1 MTSAQRKQLE
11 TKLLALLEE
20 LGQKQPAKLA
30 PNRTSQAET
39 TDEDAQPLNE
49 MMQAI
54 ASSRNRALGGVA
66 ARVNKALQKLREQP
80 EEFGLCEECEE
91 PISLK
96 RLLTVP
102 YAELCVDC
110 QEGKDGPKG
119 PRTRRGLTD
128 YR

>member
-20 LGQKQPAKLA
+20 LGQKQPEKLA
-30 PNRTSQAET
+30 PNRTSHAET

-66 ARVNKALQKLREQP
+66 ARANKALQKLREQP
-80 EEFGLCEECEE
+80 GDFGLFEECE
-91 PISLK
+91 
-96 RLLTVP
+96 
-102 YAELCVDC
+102 
-110 QEGKDGPKG
+110 
-119 PRTRRGLTD
+119 
-128 YR
+128 